1 MLKLHQE
8 KVVRFVKVEQA
19 NAWVVLAFLVET
31 EGGTIVNVSAP
42 RIVRVIPKKDKVLAL
57 PGACGTQHPL
67 LLPAPTL
74 ARVQNAINRTFAVVS
89 PYFEG
94 AELLSWFSARPPTAA
109 HA

>member
-31 EGGTIVNVSAP
+31 EGGRIISVSEP
-42 RIVRVIPKKDKVLAL
+42 KLVRVIPKKDKQLAL
-57 PGACGTQHPL
+57 PGSCGTAHPVFL
-67 LLPAPTL
+67 LSAPQLETT
-74 ARVQNAINRTFAVVS
+74 QNETRRIDSIVS

-94 AELLSWFSARPPTAA
+94 AELLSWLSARPPTVRA
-109 HA
+109 